1 MDGAAKKD
9 DSLENGDEKVT
20 LLGGKQRREC
30 SWTCG
35 AAEFLDDLA
44 GAIGYKLLFLLFVVE
59 HVNRGF
65 VADFSGQAESYVYKT
80 YAVPAPRVQIYSG
93 ISKLPWALKPVV
105 GLISDVMPIGGYHKA
120 PYMIGAVFV
129 GSAAFLAAGAVP
141 HSMLPVSLLVVC
153 IFLQQ
158 SQLSVC
164 DILAEARYAQQI
176 QEVPAFGSHVLS
188 FVWFGMNAGSV
199 LGVSLSGLLL
209 ANASPKLPF
218 LISALP
224 AAMVLIPLFY
234 GCLEE
239 KMVRSE
245 ETAERRKK
253 FYAQREACF
262 LSLLICVVCLG
273 LTACGLISS
282 STRVNAI
289 AATIAF
295 FVVGF
300 FFSVFLSPAIARFN
314 LWSLLQTSLSL
325 STSGAAFYFMTDTEE
340 QYNEGPHF
348 SPLYYNSVIGT
359 VGALMSLVGVAT
371 FQRYFSTYRY
381 RNLLLV
387 TNIAFCFMNALDT
400 VLFKRLNVSM
410 GIPDHAFVLG
420 TSCMQNVLMQWQW
433 MPQVIILSYFC
444 PRGMEATMYALLAGC
459 HNLGN
464 TIASCWGAL
473 LLESLDVNPT
483 GSVGESAQ
491 FDNLWKASLLASL
504 MPIITV
510 VALFHFI
517 PDVKQGDPVVDPNA
531 EATQGSL
538 WRQFWDA

>member
-1 MDGAAKKD
+1 
-9 DSLENGDEKVT
+9 
-20 LLGGKQRREC
+20 
-30 SWTCG
+30 
-35 AAEFLDDLA
+35 
-44 GAIGYKLLFLLFVVE
+44 
-59 HVNRGF
+59 
-65 VADFSGQAESYVYKT
+65 
-80 YAVPAPRVQIYSG
+80 
-93 ISKLPWALKPVV
+93 
-105 GLISDVMPIGGYHKA
+105 MP
-120 PYMIGAVFV
+120 
-129 GSAAFLAAGAVP
+129 
-141 HSMLPVSLLVVC
+141 
-153 IFLQQ
+153 
-158 SQLSVC
+158 
-164 DILAEARYAQQI
+164 
-176 QEVPAFGSHVLS
+176 
-188 FVWFGMNAGSV
+188 
-199 LGVSLSGLLL
+199 LL
-209 ANASPKLPF
+209 AHSHAPCTDF
-218 LISALP
+218 
-224 AAMVLIPLFY
+224 
-234 GCLEE
+234 
-239 KMVRSE
+239 
-245 ETAERRKK
+245 
-253 FYAQREACF
+253 EADG
-262 LSLLICVVCLG
+262 LRLICVVCIG
-273 LTACGLISS
+273 LTVCGLISS

-300 FFSVFLSPAIARFN
+300 FFSVLLSPEIARFN

-340 QYNEGPHF
+340 QYKEGPHF
-348 SPLYYNSVIGT
+348 TPLYYNSVIGT
-359 VGALMSLVGVAT
+359 VGAVMSLVGVAT

-387 TNIAFCFMNALDT
+387 TNIAFCLMNALDT

-473 LLESLDVNPT
+473 LLEMLDVNPT

-491 FDNLWKASLLASL
+491 FENLWKASLLASL

-531 EATQGSL
+531 EATRGSL
-538 WRQFWDA
+538 WRQYWDD

>member
-1 MDGAAKKD
+1 
-9 DSLENGDEKVT
+9 
-20 LLGGKQRREC
+20 
-30 SWTCG
+30 
-35 AAEFLDDLA
+35 
-44 GAIGYKLLFLLFVVE
+44 
-59 HVNRGF
+59 
-65 VADFSGQAESYVYKT
+65 
-80 YAVPAPRVQIYSG
+80 
-93 ISKLPWALKPVV
+93 
-105 GLISDVMPIGGYHKA
+105 
-120 PYMIGAVFV
+120 
-129 GSAAFLAAGAVP
+129 
-141 HSMLPVSLLVVC
+141 
-153 IFLQQ
+153 
-158 SQLSVC
+158 
-164 DILAEARYAQQI
+164 
-176 QEVPAFGSHVLS
+176 
-188 FVWFGMNAGSV
+188 MNAGSV

>member
-1 MDGAAKKD
+1 MDGAAKKE

-105 GLISDVMPIGGYHKA
+105 GLVSDVMPIGGYHKA

-129 GSAAFLAAGAVP
+129 GSAAFLAVGAVP

-199 LGVSLSGLLL
+199 LGVLLSGLLL
-209 ANASPKLPF
+209 AHGSPKLPY

-245 ETAERRKK
+245 EIAERREK
-253 FYAQREACF
+253 FYAQKEACF
-262 LSLLICVVCLG
+262 LSLLICVVCIG

-340 QYNEGPHF
+340 QYKEGPHF
-348 SPLYYNSVIGT
+348 TPLYYNSVIGT
-359 VGALMSLVGVAT
+359 VGAVMSLVGVAT

-387 TNIAFCFMNALDT
+387 TNIAFCLMNALDT

-473 LLESLDVNPT
+473 LLEMLDVNPT
-483 GSVGESAQ
+483 GGVGESAQ
-491 FDNLWKASLLASL
+491 FENLWKASLLASL

-510 VALFHFI
+510 VALFQFI

-538 WRQFWDA
+538 WRQYWDA

>member
-1 MDGAAKKD
+1 
-9 DSLENGDEKVT
+9 
-20 LLGGKQRREC
+20 
-30 SWTCG
+30 
-35 AAEFLDDLA
+35 
-44 GAIGYKLLFLLFVVE
+44 
-59 HVNRGF
+59 
-65 VADFSGQAESYVYKT
+65 
-80 YAVPAPRVQIYSG
+80 
-93 ISKLPWALKPVV
+93 
-105 GLISDVMPIGGYHKA
+105 MP
-120 PYMIGAVFV
+120 
-129 GSAAFLAAGAVP
+129 
-141 HSMLPVSLLVVC
+141 
-153 IFLQQ
+153 
-158 SQLSVC
+158 
-164 DILAEARYAQQI
+164 
-176 QEVPAFGSHVLS
+176 
-188 FVWFGMNAGSV
+188 
-199 LGVSLSGLLL
+199 LL
-209 ANASPKLPF
+209 AHSHDRCTVFEVDGL
-218 LISALP
+218 
-224 AAMVLIPLFY
+224 
-234 GCLEE
+234 
-239 KMVRSE
+239 R
-245 ETAERRKK
+245 
-253 FYAQREACF
+253 
-262 LSLLICVVCLG
+262 LICVVCIG

-340 QYNEGPHF
+340 QYKEGPHF
-348 SPLYYNSVIGT
+348 TPLYYNSVIGT
-359 VGALMSLVGVAT
+359 VGAVMSLVGVAT

-387 TNIAFCFMNALDT
+387 TNIAFCLMNALDT

-473 LLESLDVNPT
+473 LLEMLDVNPT
-483 GSVGESAQ
+483 GGVGESAQ
-491 FDNLWKASLLASL
+491 FENLWKASLLASL

-510 VALFHFI
+510 VALFQFI

-538 WRQFWDA
+538 WRQYWAVVPAPLVLQSCGPSLYELRLLQEPPDVLQSKALGARQQARHAATMPNPAQEATGNELNHHFRN

>member
-1 MDGAAKKD
+1 MDGAAKKE

-35 AAEFLDDLA
+35 AAEFLDDVA

-93 ISKLPWALKPVV
+93 ISNLPWALKPVV
-105 GLISDVMPIGGYHKA
+105 GLVSDVMPIGGYHKA

-129 GSAAFLAAGAVP
+129 GSAAFLAVGAVP
-141 HSMLPVSLLVVC
+141 HSVLPVSLLVVC

-199 LGVSLSGLLL
+199 LGVLLSGLLL
-209 ANASPKLPF
+209 AHGSPKLPY

-245 ETAERRKK
+245 EIAERRKK
-253 FYAQREACF
+253 FYAQKEACF
-262 LSLLICVVCLG
+262 LSLLICVVCIG

-340 QYNEGPHF
+340 QYKEGPHF
-348 SPLYYNSVIGT
+348 TPLYYNSVIGT
-359 VGALMSLVGVAT
+359 VGAVMSLVGVAT

-387 TNIAFCFMNALDT
+387 TNIAFCLMNALDT

-473 LLESLDVNPT
+473 LLEMLDVNPT
-483 GSVGESAQ
+483 GGVGESAQ
-491 FDNLWKASLLASL
+491 FENLWKASLLASL

-510 VALFHFI
+510 VALFQFI

-538 WRQFWDA
+538 WRQYWDA